1 MLLAAYNVFHL
12 HASDSTM
19 VDNTISAYYSNKISV
34 IQTEFQP
41 FLDGLS
47 IDECWQ
53 KAKKFT
59 FCSDNTDQK
68 IYLQI
73 CRNEKML
80 FLKIEYSIDD
90 YRDSY
95 QNWHWNPVIQAY
107 EPGSEFEETLSIA
120 LQDENSQISDIWCWR
135 AARTNPAGKT
145 DDMFF
150 NKNGKLKFDSGTL
163 CWYSRFFGN
172 YVGEALPRFY
182 IQSPSGSVCDV
193 NASGVYNG
201 KTLTIEFSRNLFTGN
216 NDDIQLN
223 PAHSY
228 RIAII
233 RGRISQKTI
242 QEIHFTK
249 IEFQ

>member
-135 AARTNPAGKT
+135 AARAAGTPTQNPNCCSIAGRGSARRSP
-145 DDMFF
+145 
-150 NKNGKLKFDSGTL
+150 NWRRSSGSGT
-163 CWYSRFFGN
+163 
-172 YVGEALPRFY
+172 A
-182 IQSPSGSVCDV
+182 
-193 NASGVYNG
+193 
-201 KTLTIEFSRNLFTGN
+201 
-216 NDDIQLN
+216 
-223 PAHSY
+223 
-228 RIAII
+228 
-233 RGRISQKTI
+233 
-242 QEIHFTK
+242 
-249 IEFQ
+249 